1 MYSSIPPCELSIEW
15 ENLVHD
21 NKEKKK
27 VILVV
32 PNQENENVQKFIRE
46 VAEILENSNTF
57 TCIMLIKTDLIY
69 KFIKKKR
76 TLVGAFFN
84 SRSYFSSDVSLATFS
99 AFASSGAVTFSA
111 ESLSRMVA
119 RRILPLIVFGS
130 SVTKSIMRGL
140 L

>member
-1 MYSSIPPCELSIEW
+1 MAYGINLRVNNSILFIFLLFFMYSSIPPCELSIEW

-27 VILVV
+27 IILVA

-69 KFIKKKR
+69 KFIKN
-76 TLVGAFFN
+76 A
-84 SRSYFSSDVSLATFS
+84 
-99 AFASSGAVTFSA
+99 
-111 ESLSRMVA
+111 
-119 RRILPLIVFGS
+119 P
-130 SVTKSIMRGL
+130 
-140 L
+140 

>member
-69 KFIKKKR
+69 KFIKKNAPLWVR
-76 TLVGAFFN
+76 FSILVILRR
-84 SRSYFSSDVSLATFS
+84 SRRL
-99 AFASSGAVTFSA
+99 
-111 ESLSRMVA
+111 L
-119 RRILPLIVFGS
+119 RRRVLQ
-130 SVTKSIMRGL
+130 K
-140 L
+140 

>member
-57 TCIMLIKTDLIY
+57 TCIMLKKTDLIY
-69 KFIKKKR
+69 KFIKKMHPEGC
-76 TLVGAFFN
+76 VFH
-84 SRSYFSSDVSLATFS
+84 YFSSDVSLAAFS

-111 ESLSRMVA
+111 VSLSRMVA
-119 RRILPLIVFGS
+119 RRIFPLIVLGS
-130 SVTKSIMRGL
+130 SVTKSMMRGL